1 MQNRKLRILF
11 SSNAPW
17 SPSGYGQQMAQI
29 LPRIKAMGH
38 EVGCIAYYGL
48 EGGKVNIDGIDY
60 FPRLKHT
67 YGSDAMWFY
76 QDKWKADCVITLQD
90 TWVLHPDD
98 LQKVKNW
105 IPIVPFDHDP
115 IPPAV
120 MEKLR
125 FAYRVAS
132 MSEHGHDLLLHS
144 GYHSTYLPHTIDANK
159 MKPRDKT
166 KAREVMNVDKD
177 CYLFGMVSA
186 NKDNPPR
193 KSFQEVMDAFKAFH
207 AKHDEAR
214 LYLHLSQNDPNQG
227 FPVDDYARF
236 IGIEHLVYKTPE
248 YEQATEISVDDMS
261 HIYSAF
267 DCLLSPSSGEGFGV
281 PVIEAQACGVPAI
294 VTDFTAMSEH
304 VNPGITGEL
313 VKVAH
318 KRFTWQRSYVGQP
331 DTQDLLDKM
340 ERVYKYSGKE
350 STKTACRKHVLR
362 KFDGDIVFDK
372 HWKPFLETLQKELIK
387 D

>member
-1 MQNRKLRILF
+1 MTRPLRILF
-11 SSNAPW
+11 NSNAPYA
-17 SPSGYGQQMAQI
+17 SSGYGQQMAQI
-29 LPRIKAMGH
+29 LPRVKALGH
-38 EVGCIAYYGL
+38 EVAQIAYYGL
-48 EGGKVNIDGIDY
+48 EGGRAVIDGIQM

-98 LQKVKNW
+98 LQKVKNF
-105 IPIVPFDHDP
+105 IPIVPIDHDP
-115 IPPAV
+115 VPPAV

-132 MSEHGHDLLLHS
+132 MSEHGHEALQKA
-144 GYHSTYLPHTIDANK
+144 GYHSTYLPHTINANI
-159 MKPRDKT
+159 MKPRDKA
-166 KAREVMNVDKD
+166 KAQEQLGLEKGVYV
-177 CYLFGMVSA
+177 FGMVSA

-214 LYLHLSQNDPNQG
+214 LYLHISQYDPQQG
-227 FPVDDYARF
+227 FPIDDYAKF
-236 IGIEHLVYKTPE
+236 LGIGHLVFKTPE
-248 YEQATEISVDDMS
+248 YEQATEISAEDMS

-294 VTDFTAMSEH
+294 VTDFTAMTNH
-304 VNPGITGEL
+304 VNQGVTGEV

-331 DTQDLLDKM
+331 DTQDLYDKM

-350 STKTACRKHVLR
+350 NTGIACRKHILR
-362 KFDGDIVFDK
+362 KFDADVVFSK
-372 HWKPFLETLQKELIK
+372 HWKPFLETLQKELVK